1 MAPFPSTSDLIA
13 ALRLLQLRELPT
25 RPISMESFPSTSDR
39 IAASGLLQL
48 RVSGNLRQSADAILE
63 FLSGGWYKEAEIR
76 QVLGNTAD
84 TSKALR
90 LLAL

>member
-1 MAPFPSTSDLIA
+1 MLET
-13 ALRLLQLRELPT
+13 T
-25 RPISMESFPSTSDR
+25 RPISMESFPSTPDR

-48 RVSGNLRQSADAILE
+48 RVSGNLRRSANAILE
-63 FLSGGWYKEAEIR
+63 FLSDGWHREAEIR
-76 QVLGNTAD
+76 NELGNTAD